1 MKINGILIFTGGALA
16 GAGGAYLYLKNV
28 FDKIIEEDA
37 EKIRSE
43 YIKQIDDLKD
53 EINQLEIEV
62 KALEEEPV
70 LVASAPAEEK
80 KPKKTAKKKKTSDK
94 VDYNAI
100 IDNLN
105 NGVYSSKGSED
116 MKKGPYA
123 ISDEDWY
130 DDKMQNKETVTYF
143 EEDGTVCDENE
154 EIIPNGL
161 DLIGED
167 NLEYKDEYE
176 EGILYVRNED
186 TGSDYRVVIE
196 PGTYSSFRGET
207 DW

>member
-16 GAGGAYLYLKNV
+16 GAGGAYLYLKST
-28 FDKIIEEDA
+28 FDKIINDDA
-37 EKIRSE
+37 EKIRAE
-43 YIKQIDDLKD
+43 YINQIEDLED
-53 EINQLEIEV
+53 EIKQLEIEI
-62 KALEEEPV
+62 KALDESPISEPVVEEP
-70 LVASAPAEEK
+70 
-80 KPKKTAKKKKTSDK
+80 KPKKTSKKKKSSEK

-105 NGVYSSKGSED
+105 NGVYSSSKGSED
-116 MKKGPYA
+116 VKKGPYA